1 MRTWDL
7 LLPVERNGSALFL
20 QIARGIAEHIR
31 TGRLRPG
38 DPIPGTRS
46 LARTLGVHRNTVI
59 AACRELTAEGWL
71 TTDPA
76 RGTFVSRALPEP
88 APRPFTSTV
97 KPAPGPA
104 HAPAATA
111 PYRLRP
117 GPPPWSAAMT
127 PPGVTM
133 LVGGKPD
140 VNLVP
145 AMSLAR
151 AYRRTLR
158 RHASSVLGYGDPR
171 GHERL
176 RAAVAG
182 MLASTRGLPV
192 TADQVLIT
200 RGSQMAL
207 FVIAR
212 TLFGPEDVVAVESL
226 GYVPAWETLRS
237 TGARL
242 VPLPVDESGLRVD
255 ALAKLLSRARVRGV
269 YLTPHHQY
277 PTTVTLS
284 PGRRIELLEL
294 ARKKK
299 LALIEDDYDHE
310 FHFDGRPILPLA
322 STDPA
327 GTVVYLGT
335 LSKVLAPGLRIGY
348 VVAPS
353 PVIER
358 MALHRTFVD
367 LSGDHTTECAV
378 AELFEEGEV
387 QRHARRARRIYMARR
402 DALVAALRSH
412 MRGRVEFE
420 VPNGGMAIWVR
431 VTGKVDVDRWV
442 ERCAAAGV
450 RVQPGRLFAF
460 DGRPLPYL
468 RMGFAAE
475 PEAKLEAAVR
485 TMASVL

>member
-7 LLPVERNGSALFL
+7 LLPVERDGAALFL

-31 TGRLRPG
+31 HGRLRPG

-76 RGTFVSRALPEP
+76 RGTFVSRALPDP
-88 APRPFTSTV
+88 TPRPF
-97 KPAPGPA
+97 
-104 HAPAATA
+104 AAALTPTPRVAVEA
-111 PYRLRP
+111 PYRMRP
-117 GPPPWSAAMT
+117 APPAWSTAPNA
-127 PPGVTM
+127 PEDVM
-133 LVGGKPD
+133 LIGGKPD
-140 VNLVP
+140 VRLVP
-145 AMSLAR
+145 TMSLAR

-158 RHASSVLGYGDPR
+158 RHGPEILQYGDPR

-176 RAAVAG
+176 RTALAG

-212 TLFGPEDVVAVESL
+212 TLFGPGDVIAVESL

-237 TGARL
+237 TGAKL
-242 VPLPVDESGLRVD
+242 VPVPVDESGLRVD
-255 ALAKLLSRARVRGV
+255 ALAALLARTKVKGL

-284 PGRRIELLEL
+284 PGRRIELLGL
-294 ARKKK
+294 ARRKKF
-299 LALIEDDYDHE
+299 ALIEDDYDHE

-322 STDPA
+322 SSDA
-327 GTVVYLGT
+327 SGSVVYIGT

-348 VVAPS
+348 VVAPR
-353 PVIER
+353 PVVER
-358 MALHRTFVD
+358 MTMHRQFVD

-378 AELFEEGEV
+378 AEMFEEGEV
-387 QRHARRARRIYMARR
+387 QRHVRRARRVYMARR
-402 DALVAALRSH
+402 DAMVAALTTH
-412 MRGRVEFE
+412 LRGRVEFE
-420 VPNGGMAIWVR
+420 VPNGGMAIWV
-431 VTGKVDVDRWV
+431 GVDRSIHVERWA
-442 ERCAAAGV
+442 ERCAQAGI
-450 RVQPGRLFAF
+450 RFQAGRQFAF
-460 DGRPLPYL
+460 DGRARPFVRL
-468 RMGFAAE
+468 GFAAVT
-475 PEAKLEAAVR
+475 EAKLEAAVR
-485 TMASVL
+485 TMASLV